1 MWMLILCISFIMG
14 ALRMSDQQEH
24 WRVMQNK
31 IDEASRSGDLLITGT
46 VTETRIYESG
56 SQSILLNNVAYEKW
70 GRSQFLPGNLAVH
83 LSALQ
88 KNLQVGDKI
97 QFTSNIFPVRG
108 PRVLSGFN
116 YQQYQYAQNVFAEAY
131 ADSVQIIVHQR
142 QKQTFRRMAY
152 WAQAQFK
159 QHFVQGETENP
170 AIALLSSVAL
180 GIRSGIPASLRQSLH
195 ASGLAHITSISG
207 LHVSLVLFVFAY
219 LLKAIGVRRRWA
231 GILTLV
237 AALVYICIV
246 GLRVPTVRAAMM
258 AFALIGGYF
267 TERRVDALNSLGLA
281 ALCILFYNPSE
292 FWLPSFQL
300 SFTAV
305 LALILFHP
313 MQQWLF
319 QHFPLGLR
327 QVAEG
332 LFASMIVVAALAP
345 FSLYLFHDISFGAVL
360 GNIIAIPLLTILL
373 PLAYFWLMVSL
384 LPFSFL
390 TAGTGWALMQTCR
403 AMLWTIETASAGGA
417 FQFTLSFPGAACLA
431 CGFFALLLFSRPLI
445 EWGRFGP
452 CRIMNL
458 HIALILAI
466 ASALLFGYQLS
477 PNNLRIDYVGLGQGD
492 CILIRTPNN
501 QSVLIDGGPKPF
513 QASKQT
519 RTQLEE
525 FLLSEGIQK
534 IDAIV
539 LTHPQ
544 SDHIGALP
552 QVAERFPIGA
562 LFESASDES
571 SKSYMKLRAA
581 IEQRNI
587 KRVQFHQGDSFT
599 LDGVEFWALNPPAD
613 GSSIDINEQSLVLWM
628 KWKEFDALFT
638 GDIGEKT
645 ERRMAQQFDHWDV
658 DVLKVAHHGS
668 RYSSSDEFLNETQPE
683 FAVIQVGRNNYNH
696 PHIEARQRLYAVN
709 AHVLRTD
716 YDGTVS
722 LQTNGDG
729 GYRLYASRS
738 NRLYVFRN

>member
-1 MWMLILCISFIMG
+1 
-14 ALRMSDQQEH
+14 MSDQQER
-24 WRVMQNK
+24 WLAMQNQ
-31 IDEASRSGDLLITGT
+31 IAEASRSGSLFITGT
-46 VTETRIYESG
+46 VAETSIYESG
-56 SQSILLNNVAYEKW
+56 SQFIRLSNVSYEKW
-70 GRSQFLPGNLAVH
+70 GRAQILPGNLAVH
-83 LSALQ
+83 TSDLQ
-88 KNLQVGDKI
+88 NNLQVGDEI
-97 QFTSNIFPVRG
+97 QFTTYLLPVRG

-116 YQQYQYAQNVFAEAY
+116 SQQYQYAQNVFAEAY
-131 ADSVQIIVHQR
+131 ADSDHITVHQR
-142 QKQTFRRMAY
+142 QTQTFRNIAY

-159 QHFVQGETENP
+159 QHFTHGETENS
-170 AIALLSSVAL
+170 ALALLSSIAL
-180 GIRSGIPASLRQSLH
+180 GIRSGIPSSLRQSLH

-207 LHVSLVLFVFAY
+207 LHVSLVLFVFAF

-237 AALVYICIV
+237 AALLYISIV

-258 AFALIGGYF
+258 AFVLIGGYF

-319 QHFPLGLR
+319 QRFPIGLR
-327 QVAEG
+327 QIAEG
-332 LFASMIVVAALAP
+332 LFASTIVVIALAP

-360 GNIIAIPLLTILL
+360 GNIIAIPLLTLLL
-373 PLAYFWLMVSL
+373 PLTYFWLLVSL

-390 TAGTGWALMQTCR
+390 TDGTGWALMQTCR
-403 AMLWTIETASAGGA
+403 AMLWTIETASAEGA
-417 FQFTLSFPGAACLA
+417 FQFTLAFPGAACLA

-445 EWGRFGP
+445 EWGRFGS

-466 ASALLFGYQLS
+466 ASAFLYGYQLS

-492 CILIRTPNN
+492 CILIRAPNN
-501 QSVLIDGGPKPF
+501 QAVLIDGGPKPF
-513 QASKQT
+513 QASRQI

-525 FLLSEGIQK
+525 FLLSEGIHK

-544 SDHIGALP
+544 SDHIGALS
-552 QVAERFPIGA
+552 QVARHFPIGA
-562 LFESASDES
+562 VFESASDES
-571 SKSYMKLRAA
+571 SKSYMELRAA
-581 IEQRNI
+581 IDQRNI

-613 GSSIDINEQSLVLWM
+613 SRQADINEQSLVLWM

-668 RYSSSDEFLNETQPE
+668 RYSSSDEFLSEIQPE
-683 FAVIQVGRNNYNH
+683 FAVIQVGRNNYDH
-696 PHIEARQRLYAVN
+696 PHIEARQRLYAVD